1 MILSGL
7 YISKEIL
14 LDSGLAYHLFYALFA
29 DESNGKQ
36 RQAMRRYI
44 PAHCLLLLLLLSMSK
59 NKVGVFVFLRINIV
73 QIPVI

>member
-14 LDSGLAYHLFYALFA
+14 LDSGLVYHLFCALFA

-36 RQAMRRYI
+36 CAGIYRRIACYYYYYYQC
-44 PAHCLLLLLLLSMSK
+44 PKTKL
-59 NKVGVFVFLRINIV
+59 VFLCF
-73 QIPVI
+73 

>member
-36 RQAMRRYI
+36 CAGIY
-44 PAHCLLLLLLLSMSK
+44 PARACWWLTAPKPL
-59 NKVGVFVFLRINIV
+59 
-73 QIPVI
+73 